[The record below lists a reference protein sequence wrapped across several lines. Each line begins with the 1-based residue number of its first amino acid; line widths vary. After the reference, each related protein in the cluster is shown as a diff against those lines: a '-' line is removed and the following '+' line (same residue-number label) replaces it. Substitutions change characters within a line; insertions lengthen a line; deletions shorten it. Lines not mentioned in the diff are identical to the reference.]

1 MCAQILC
8 KRAAAFV
15 SLGARMKGSPSD
27 AGPEIGPDAET
38 LSGLALRDANK
49 TLDIESS
56 W

>member
-15 SLGARMKGSPSD
+15 SLGARMKASPAD